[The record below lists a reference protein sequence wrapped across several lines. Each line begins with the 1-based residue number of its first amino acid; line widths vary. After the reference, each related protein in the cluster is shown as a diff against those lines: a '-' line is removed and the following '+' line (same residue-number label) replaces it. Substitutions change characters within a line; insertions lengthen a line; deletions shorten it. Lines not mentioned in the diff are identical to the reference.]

1 LGAYSIPS
9 ETGLLIPSV
18 YINYVCC
25 FLKSCLTYI
34 RLRCIN
40 YRYMG
45 EAKILDPV
53 RELLPL
59 TPAVFY
65 ILFALAEGEK
75 HGYAIMKEVETVSGG
90 QFTMGPGTLYTTIQ
104 RLLQVALI
112 EETSTPSDSERRR
125 RYYRLSRSGRQAFEA
140 ELNRME
146 SLVRSAQ
153 RRKLVPRG
161 AR

>member
-1 LGAYSIPS
+1 MVTPG
-9 ETGLLIPSV
+9 
-18 YINYVCC
+18 
-25 FLKSCLTYI
+25 
-34 RLRCIN
+34 
-40 YRYMG
+40 
-45 EAKILDPV
+45 DV
-53 RELLPL
+53 RNLLPL

-75 HGYAIMKEVETVSGG
+75 HGYGIMKEVETISGG

-104 RLLQVALI
+104 RLLELGLI
-112 EETSTPSDSERRR
+112 EETSTPSNSERRR
-125 RYYRLSRSGRQAFEA
+125 RCYRLSRMGRKTFEA

-153 RRKLVPRG
+153 RRKLTPRE

>member
-1 LGAYSIPS
+1 MTKADNP
-9 ETGLLIPSV
+9 
-18 YINYVCC
+18 
-25 FLKSCLTYI
+25 
-34 RLRCIN
+34 
-40 YRYMG
+40 
-45 EAKILDPV
+45 DPL

-75 HGYAIMKEVETVSGG
+75 HGYAIMKEVEDISGG
-90 QFTMGPGTLYTTIQ
+90 QFTMGPGTIYTTIQ
-104 RLLQVALI
+104 RLLELGLI
-112 EETSTPSDSERRR
+112 EENLSSSNSERRR
-125 RYYRLSRSGRQAFEA
+125 RYYRLLRRGRQILEA

-153 RRKLVPRG
+153 RRKLVPRE

>member
-1 LGAYSIPS
+1 MAKAEIP
-9 ETGLLIPSV
+9 
-18 YINYVCC
+18 
-25 FLKSCLTYI
+25 
-34 RLRCIN
+34 
-40 YRYMG
+40 
-45 EAKILDPV
+45 DPV

-75 HGYAIMKEVETVSGG
+75 HGYAIMKEVESVSRG

-104 RLLQVALI
+104 RLLELELI
-112 EETSTPSDSERRR
+112 EETASSSDSERRR
-125 RYYRLSRSGRQAFEA
+125 RYYRLSRSGRQVFEA
-140 ELNRME
+140 EVNRME

-153 RRKLVPRG
+153 RRKLVPRD

>member
-1 LGAYSIPS
+1 MKKTQIP
-9 ETGLLIPSV
+9 
-18 YINYVCC
+18 
-25 FLKSCLTYI
+25 
-34 RLRCIN
+34 
-40 YRYMG
+40 
-45 EAKILDPV
+45 DPI

-75 HGYAIMKEVETVSGG
+75 HGYAIMKEVVKVSGG
-90 QFTMGPGTLYTTIQ
+90 QFTMGPGTLYTNIQ
-104 RLLQVALI
+104 RLLELGLI
-112 EETSTPSDSERRR
+112 EETSTASDSERRR
-125 RYYRLSRSGRQAFEA
+125 RCYRLSRRGRQIFEA

-153 RRKLVPRG
+153 RKKLVPRE

>member
-1 LGAYSIPS
+1 MVKPEIPDF
-9 ETGLLIPSV
+9 I
-18 YINYVCC
+18 
-25 FLKSCLTYI
+25 
-34 RLRCIN
+34 
-40 YRYMG
+40 
-45 EAKILDPV
+45 

-90 QFTMGPGTLYTTIQ
+90 QFTMGPGTLYTAIQ
-104 RLLQVALI
+104 RLLELGLI
-112 EETSTPSDSERRR
+112 EETSTPSGSERRR
-125 RYYRLSRSGRQAFEA
+125 RCYRLSRMGRKAFEA
-140 ELNRME
+140 ELSRME

-153 RRKLVPRG
+153 RRRLAHRE

>member
-1 LGAYSIPS
+1 MARMEIPDS
-9 ETGLLIPSV
+9 
-18 YINYVCC
+18 
-25 FLKSCLTYI
+25 
-34 RLRCIN
+34 
-40 YRYMG
+40 
-45 EAKILDPV
+45 V

-65 ILFALAEGEK
+65 ILFALAGAEK
-75 HGYAIMKEVETVSGG
+75 HGYAIMKEVENVSGG

-104 RLLQVALI
+104 RLLELGLI
-112 EETSTPSDSERRR
+112 EEISTSSASERRR
-125 RYYRLSRSGRQAFEA
+125 RCYRLSRIGRSAFEA

-153 RRKLVPRG
+153 RRKLAPRE